1 MTNSVKFS
9 PPGTTVS
16 VRLDIDDEGLCLQI
30 IDRGRGMEPK
40 EVEKVFEPFV
50 QLHPGTDKAQLGT
63 GLGLT
68 LVRNLVE
75 MHGGRIVLKSAPGE
89 GPTAFRAERHTSE
102 LQSLM
107 RSSDAV

>member
-1 MTNSVKFS
+1 
-9 PPGTTVS
+9 
-16 VRLDIDDEGLCLQI
+16 
-30 IDRGRGMEPK
+30 MEPK

-89 GPTAFRAERHTSE
+89 GTTAFVRFPPARIAPRGATAAGQRSEERRVGKDGVSTC
-102 LQSLM
+102 
-107 RSSDAV
+107 RVRGAA